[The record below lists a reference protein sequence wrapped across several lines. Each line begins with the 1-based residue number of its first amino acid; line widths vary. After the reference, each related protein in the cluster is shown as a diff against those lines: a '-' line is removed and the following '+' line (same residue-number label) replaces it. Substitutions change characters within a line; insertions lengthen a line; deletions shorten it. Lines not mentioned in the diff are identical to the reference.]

1 VRLRSAL
8 PPPTRPRVALSYSPE
23 TLNATQPGGDRP
35 SRVCLRRQRQLFNH
49 RRSRACRPHANHRA
63 RSRPR
68 SSNNGCPHGRRL
80 ASPTPTSAYRPGLL
94 RAEVRREGRR
104 ARSRAIRRRAH
115 AHVPRPACFCR
126 RRRRRRRPSSFS
138 SSTTTHI
145 LLLWFFKTR
154 RKKREKTNSRARGAS
169 EGTTKTKGEGSP
181 RRRGRRGRRRR
192 QRARAR
198 ASEREGKRT

>member
-8 PPPTRPRVALSYSPE
+8 APPTRPRVALSYSPE

-126 RRRRRRRPSSFS
+126 RRRRRRPSSFS

>member
-1 VRLRSAL
+1 MRLRSAL

-126 RRRRRRRPSSFS
+126 RRRRRPSSFS

-192 QRARAR
+192 QRARA
-198 ASEREGKRT
+198 SEREGKRA

>member
-126 RRRRRRRPSSFS
+126 RRRRRRPSSFS

>member
-1 VRLRSAL
+1 MRLRSAL

-126 RRRRRRRPSSFS
+126 RRRRPSSFS

>member
-1 VRLRSAL
+1 MRLRSTL

-23 TLNATQPGGDRP
+23 ILNATQPGGDRP
-35 SRVCLRRQRQLFNH
+35 SRVCLRCKRQLFNH

-126 RRRRRRRPSSFS
+126 RRRRPSSFS

-192 QRARAR
+192 QRAQP
-198 ASEREGKRT
+198 SEREGKRA

>member
-1 VRLRSAL
+1 MRLRSAL

-126 RRRRRRRPSSFS
+126 RRRRRRPSSFS